1 MMPKNA
7 SCIGSSLSF
16 RKEPICLSFSRQM
29 KADAGCHAGG
39 MQAQSKQ
46 SAARATRSKTPESQ
60 ASHNVLDVEK

>member
-1 MMPKNA
+1 
-7 SCIGSSLSF
+7 
-16 RKEPICLSFSRQM
+16 M